1 MDLRQGPGALTE
13 CTPHEPGTSNDLGPG
28 HPLLGR
34 RMPDLDLGNPTWE
47 DHAAQDDT
55 ELYISLPELE
65 ARWVR

>member
-1 MDLRQGPGALTE
+1 
-13 CTPHEPGTSNDLGPG
+13 
-28 HPLLGR
+28 
-34 RMPDLDLGNPTWE
+34 MPDLDLGNPTWE